1 MGVRFGPGAPMSM
14 LGRTA
19 QNLFWLSRY
28 VERAEN
34 MARLLEVGY
43 RMSLTS
49 RREGAVSEHLVSM
62 MQAAEVDEAFALKNR
77 PADVDNVAHFMMFDP
92 DNPSSVYSCLL
103 AARTNARSVRTA
115 ITSDIWESINGAWL
129 EFAQIK
135 PRDVRGAKLLG
146 LLQWIKQVSNQFRGA
161 LLGTILRDEGFA
173 FLQAGNF
180 IERADNTARI
190 LDMKYYVL
198 LPRVTLVGGD
208 LDIQQ
213 WTLILR
219 AASAHRSYRHVYHDR
234 FKAQNIADFL
244 ILRPEMPR
252 SLAFCAQYVR
262 QNVEALAQFYGK
274 EQASCEAVRQL
285 CAMVENTN
293 METVFSH
300 GLHEFLT
307 EFMARN
313 YHVSNT
319 LAESYNFH

>member
-1 MGVRFGPGAPMSM
+1 MRM

-49 RREGAVSEHLVSM
+49 RREGGSSEHLISM
-62 MQAAEVDEAFALKNR
+62 MQAAEVDEGFSAKHDV
-77 PADVDNVAHFMMFDP
+77 ADVDSVAHYMMFDP
-92 DNPSSVYSCLL
+92 DNSSSVYSCLE

-115 ITSDIWESINGAWL
+115 ITTDMWESMNGAWL
-129 EFAQIK
+129 EYSQIK

-146 LLQWIKQVSNQFRGA
+146 LLQWVKQRSHEFRGA
-161 LLGTILRDEGFA
+161 LLGTILRDDGFA

-180 IERADNTARI
+180 VERADNTARI

-198 LPRVTLVGGD
+198 LPRSTLVGGEI
-208 LDIQQ
+208 DIQQ

-219 AASAHRSYRHVYHDR
+219 AASAHRAYRHVYHDR
-234 FKAQNIADFL
+234 YKAHNIADFL

-252 SLAFCAQYVR
+252 SLIFCARFVQ
-262 QNVEALAQFYGK
+262 QNLDMLSEFYGRK
-274 EQASCEAVRQL
+274 ECCHDAAADL
-285 CAMVENTN
+285 LAMVEDTN
-293 METVFSH
+293 METIFTH
-300 GLHEFLT
+300 GLHEFLN
-307 EFMARN
+307 EFISRN
-313 YHVSNT
+313 NRVTDALSK
-319 LAESYNFH
+319 SYNFY

>member
-1 MGVRFGPGAPMSM
+1 M

-28 VERAEN
+28 IERAEN

-49 RREGAVSEHLVSM
+49 RREGGASEHLVSM
-62 MQAAEVDEAFALKNR
+62 LQAAEMDEDFAKKH
-77 PADVDNVAHFMMFDP
+77 DVPDVASVSHFMLFDEE
-92 DNPSSVYSCLL
+92 NFSSVRSCLL

-115 ITSDIWESINGAWL
+115 LTSEVWETINSAWL
-129 EFAQIK
+129 EFSQIR
-135 PRDVRGAKLLG
+135 PRDVHGGRLQELLG
-146 LLQWIKQVSNQFRGA
+146 WVKNVSQQFRGA
-161 LLGTILRDEGFA
+161 MLSTILRDDGYA
-173 FLQAGNF
+173 FSTIGGYV
-180 IERADNTARI
+180 ERADNTARI

-198 LPRVTLVGGD
+198 LPRATQVGGD

-234 FKAQNIADFL
+234 YRARNIADYL

-252 SLAFCAQYVR
+252 SLVFCFSHIVR
-262 QNVEALAQFYGK
+262 TLDMLEEMYGMRCPCHDAAGEAN
-274 EQASCEAVRQL
+274 
-285 CAMVENTN
+285 AMLLGND
-293 METVFSH
+293 MDHIFSH

-307 EFMARN
+307 EFTVRN
-313 YHVSNT
+313 NRVSET
-319 LAESYNFH
+319 LGESYNFY

>member
-1 MGVRFGPGAPMSM
+1 M

-34 MARLLEVGY
+34 MARLLDVGY

-49 RREGAVSEHLVSM
+49 RREGGAAEHLVSM
-62 MQAAEVDEAFALKNR
+62 MKAAEVDDIFAEKHDV
-77 PADVDNVAHFMMFDP
+77 ADVATVSHFMLFDES
-92 DNPSSVYSCLL
+92 NPSSVRSCLM

-115 ITSDIWESINGAWL
+115 LTLEVWETINAAWL
-129 EFAQIK
+129 EFAAIRPK
-135 PRDVRGAKLLG
+135 DITGGKLPELLG
-146 LLQWIKQVSNQFRGA
+146 WVKEVSHQFRGA
-161 LLGTILRDEGFA
+161 LISTILRDDGYAFA
-173 FLQAGNF
+173 TIGGY

-198 LPRVTLVGGD
+198 LPRATLVGGD
-208 LDIQQ
+208 VDMQQ

-234 FKAQNIADFL
+234 YKAWNIADYL

-252 SLAFCAQYVR
+252 SLSFCFSHIVR
-262 QNVEALAQFYGK
+262 TLDLLAHTYGK
-274 EQASCEAVRQL
+274 RLACHDAAAAVA
-285 CAMVENTN
+285 AMLDGNN
-293 METVFSH
+293 MDNIFQS

-307 EFMARN
+307 EFIARN
-313 YHVSNT
+313 NLLTES
-319 LAESYNFH
+319 LSESYNFY

>member
-1 MGVRFGPGAPMSM
+1 M

-34 MARLLEVGY
+34 MARLLEAGY

-49 RREGAVSEHLVSM
+49 RREGGASEHLMSM
-62 MQAAEVDEAFALKNR
+62 MQAAEVDEDFAKR
-77 PADVDNVAHFMMFDP
+77 HTTPDVDTVAHFMMFDP
-92 DNPSSVYSCLL
+92 DNPSSVFACLQ

-115 ITSDIWESINGAWL
+115 ITGDMWESINSAWL
-129 EFAQIK
+129 EFSQIK

-146 LLQWIKQVSNQFRGA
+146 LLEWVKHLSHEFRGA
-161 LLGTILRDEGFA
+161 LLGTILRDDGFA

-198 LPRVTLVGGD
+198 LPRAKMVGGD

-234 FKAQNIADFL
+234 YKAHNIADFL

-252 SLAFCAQYVR
+252 SLIFCARFLEQTT
-262 QNVEALAQFYGK
+262 ETLAEFYGK
-274 EQASCEAVRQL
+274 KQTCNEAAGQL
-285 CAMVENTN
+285 RSMVEGTT
-293 METVFSH
+293 MDTIFSH

-307 EFMARN
+307 EFIARN
-313 YHVSNT
+313 NRVSNA
-319 LAESYNFH
+319 LSESYNFY

>member
-1 MGVRFGPGAPMSM
+1 M

-49 RREGAVSEHLVSM
+49 RREGSASEHLVSM
-62 MQAAEVDEAFALKNR
+62 MQAAEVDDGFAQKHDV
-77 PADVDNVAHFMMFDP
+77 ADVDTVAHYMMFDP
-92 DNPSSVYSCLL
+92 DNSSSVYSCLL

-115 ITSDIWESINGAWL
+115 ITTDMWESMNEAWL
-129 EFAQIK
+129 HYSQIN
-135 PRDVRGAKLLG
+135 PRDVRGARLLG
-146 LLQWIKQVSNQFRGA
+146 LLQWVKQRSHEFRGA
-161 LLGTILRDEGFA
+161 LLGTILRDDGFS

-180 IERADNTARI
+180 VERADNTARI

-198 LPRVTLVGGD
+198 LPRANLVGGE

-219 AASAHRSYRHVYHDR
+219 AASAHRAYRHVYHDR
-234 FKAQNIADFL
+234 YKAHNIADFL
-244 ILRPEMPR
+244 MLRSEMPR
-252 SLAFCAQYVR
+252 SLVYCSRFVQ
-262 QNVEALAQFYGK
+262 QNLATLATLYGRR
-274 EQASCEAVRQL
+274 EPCHDVAEGLVS
-285 CAMVENTN
+285 MVENTT
-293 METVFSH
+293 MDAIFAR

-307 EFMARN
+307 EFIARN
-313 YHVSNT
+313 NQVTDALSK
-319 LAESYNFH
+319 SYNFY

>member
-1 MGVRFGPGAPMSM
+1 MSM

-49 RREGAVSEHLVSM
+49 RREGSASEHLMSM
-62 MQAAEVDEAFALKNR
+62 MQAAEVDDDFARKHGTH
-77 PADVDNVAHFMMFDP
+77 DVDSVAYFMMFDP
-92 DNPSSVYSCLL
+92 DNPSSVFSCLG

-115 ITSDIWESINGAWL
+115 ITGDMWESINGAWL
-129 EFAQIK
+129 EFSQIK
-135 PRDVRGAKLLG
+135 PRDVRGAKLME
-146 LLQWIKQVSNQFRGA
+146 LLEWVKHLSHEFRGA
-161 LLGTILRDEGFA
+161 LLGTILRDDGFA

-198 LPRVTLVGGD
+198 LPRATLVGGD

-234 FKAQNIADFL
+234 YKAHNIADYL

-252 SLAFCAQYVR
+252 SLSFCAQYVR
-262 QNVEALAQFYGK
+262 QNVDALAQFYGH
-274 EQASCEAVRQL
+274 EQPCTEGVRQL
-285 CAMVENTN
+285 CAMVENTS
-293 METVFSH
+293 METIFSH

-307 EFMARN
+307 EFIARN
-313 YHVSNT
+313 NHVSKS
-319 LAESYNFH
+319 LSESYNFY

>member
-1 MGVRFGPGAPMSM
+1 MSM

-49 RREGAVSEHLVSM
+49 RREGGSSEHLISM
-62 MQAAEVDEAFALKNR
+62 MKAAEVDEDFAKKDK
-77 PADVDNVAHFMMFDP
+77 PADVDTVANFMMFDP
-92 DNPSSVYSCLL
+92 TNPSSVYSCLQ

-115 ITSDIWESINGAWL
+115 ITSDMWESINSAWL
-129 EFAQIK
+129 EFSQIK

-146 LLQWIKQVSNQFRGA
+146 LLEWVKHTSHQFRGA
-161 LLGTILRDEGFA
+161 LLGTILRDDGYA

-198 LPRVTLVGGD
+198 LPRAKMVGGD

-234 FKAQNIADFL
+234 YKAHNIADFL

-252 SLAFCAQYVR
+252 SLISCAR
-262 QNVEALAQFYGK
+262 FVEQQVDTLADFYGK
-274 EQASCEAVRQL
+274 KQDCNNSAGKLR
-285 CAMVENTN
+285 AMVESTTMDSIFAN
-293 METVFSH
+293 

-313 YHVSNT
+313 NRVSDS
-319 LAESYNFH
+319 LSESYNFY

>member
-1 MGVRFGPGAPMSM
+1 MRM

-49 RREGAVSEHLVSM
+49 RREGGASEHLMSM
-62 MQAAEVDEAFALKNR
+62 MQAAEVDEEFNKKHKT
-77 PADVDNVAHFMMFDP
+77 ADVDTVAHFMMFDP
-92 DNPSSVYSCLL
+92 DNASSVYSCLM

-115 ITSDIWESINGAWL
+115 ITTDMWESLNGAWL
-129 EFAQIK
+129 EFSQIK

-146 LLQWIKQVSNQFRGA
+146 LLQWVKQLSHQFRGA
-161 LLGTILRDEGFA
+161 LLGTILRDDGFA
-173 FLQAGNF
+173 FSQAGNF
-180 IERADNTARI
+180 VERADNTARI

-198 LPRVTLVGGD
+198 LPRAKMIGGD

-234 FKAQNIADFL
+234 YKAHNIADFL

-252 SLAFCAQYVR
+252 SLIFCAR
-262 QNVEALAQFYGK
+262 AIELTLDSLSELYGK
-274 EQASCEAVRQL
+274 RQDCHEAASQL
-285 CAMVENTN
+285 RAMVEGTT
-293 METVFSH
+293 METIFAH

-307 EFMARN
+307 EFIARN
-313 YHVSNT
+313 NRVTECLS
-319 LAESYNFH
+319 ESYNFY

>member
-1 MGVRFGPGAPMSM
+1 M

-49 RREGAVSEHLVSM
+49 RREGGASEHLISM
-62 MQAAEVDEAFALKNR
+62 MQAAEVDEGFAAKHEV
-77 PADVDNVAHFMMFDP
+77 ADVDSVARYMMFDP
-92 DNPSSVYSCLL
+92 DNASSVYSCLQ

-115 ITSDIWESINGAWL
+115 ITTDMWESMNGAWL
-129 EFAQIK
+129 EFSQIK

-146 LLQWIKQVSNQFRGA
+146 LLQWVKQRSHEFRGA
-161 LLGTILRDEGFA
+161 LLGTILRDDGFS

-180 IERADNTARI
+180 VERADNTARI

-198 LPRVTLVGGD
+198 LPRSSLVGGEI
-208 LDIQQ
+208 DIQQ

-219 AASAHRSYRHVYHDR
+219 AASAHRAYRHVYHDR
-234 FKAQNIADFL
+234 YKAHNIADFL

-252 SLAFCAQYVR
+252 SLVYCANFVQ
-262 QNVEALAQFYGK
+262 QNLDTLAKIYGRKDSCNEAADSLLALVQDTDMDAIF
-274 EQASCEAVRQL
+274 AD
-285 CAMVENTN
+285 
-293 METVFSH
+293 

-307 EFMARN
+307 EFIARN
-313 YHVSNT
+313 NRVTDS
-319 LAESYNFH
+319 LSESYNFY